1 MCLAYQSGKTADFYV
16 TPEGSAIPQSMYH
29 SLSDVDARK
38 WYLAQEAKIPDL
50 LDYSQGLE
58 QQAYQAFSLRNKYR
72 TTARELM
79 SDRIKAESLYIND
92 PNRTWEQ
99 IKQRQIDK
107 GLSGDDIYREIIR
120 SSQRSRKSVNN
131 LLGLE

>member
-1 MCLAYQSGKTADFYV
+1 
-16 TPEGSAIPQSMYH
+16 MYH

-50 LDYSQGLE
+50 IDYSQSLE
-58 QQAYQAFSLRNKYR
+58 QQAYQAFSLRNQYR

-79 SDRIKAESLYIND
+79 TDRIKAESLYKTD

-99 IKQRQIDK
+99 IIQKQIDK
-107 GLSGDDIYREIIR
+107 GLSGDDIYREIIK
-120 SSQRSRKSVNN
+120 SSKRSRKSVNN
-131 LLGLE
+131 SLGLE

>member
-1 MCLAYQSGKTADFYV
+1 
-16 TPEGSAIPQSMYH
+16 MYH
-29 SLSDVDARK
+29 LLSDVDARK

-50 LDYSQGLE
+50 IDYSQSLE
-58 QQAYQAFSLRNKYR
+58 QQAYQAFSLRNQYR

-79 SDRIKAESLYIND
+79 ADRIKAESLYKTD

-99 IKQRQIDK
+99 IIQKQIDK
-107 GLSGDDIYREIIR
+107 GLSGDDIYREIIK

-131 LLGLE
+131 SLGLE